1 MIRPI
6 SKKRAEQ
13 LKEYAKL
20 RKEFLRGKMCAVYP
34 HLKATDIHHKRGR
47 VGYLLDTSTW
57 LAVSRLGHIYIEEH
71 PKEAYEKG
79 WSELR
84 LKKY

>member
-6 SKKRAEQ
+6 SKKRAKQ
-13 LKEYAKL
+13 LREYKKL
-20 RKEFLRGKMCAVYP
+20 RKEFLKDKMCAVYP
-34 HLKATDIHHKRGR
+34 QLKATDVHHRRGR
-47 VGYLLDTSTW
+47 IAYLLDQSTW
-57 LAVSRLGHIYIEEH
+57 LAVSRQGHTYIEEH

-84 LKKY
+84 TAKY